1 MPNSSARAA
10 RRSMIRRSGVF
21 QASAAAFFQTK
32 ENYASSK
39 GGPMLWPMPIGLGA
53 CIFSRALLARFLLRR
68 MGIMTALP
76 YKRSA

>member
-1 MPNSSARAA
+1 
-10 RRSMIRRSGVF
+10 
-21 QASAAAFFQTK
+21 
-32 ENYASSK
+32 
-39 GGPMLWPMPIGLGA
+39 MLWPMPIGLGA